1 MVLFSGEW
9 CDQGPWAT
17 LPRLGQEP
25 THPSM
30 NWTRPS
36 FHTLGKT
43 FATDLRLRGSSSQT
57 QCLLGQAPA
66 NLLSSHL
73 QRIQG
78 VLWGHF
84 CHKRTLCLSYKW
96 TLFSPRDYCCWI
108 YLKAEA
114 FFVVDERILC
124 TIVPLFDTQCT
135 CHLHKAAFWPHLY
148 AVTSSTS
155 DVFFFKQTMMTL
167 RRLQKRF

>member
-36 FHTLGKT
+36 FHTLGRHLQLTWGWEEAAPRHSVSWAKPQRT
-43 FATDLRLRGSSSQT
+43 SFPATCRGSRV
-57 QCLLGQAPA
+57 CC
-66 NLLSSHL
+66 
-73 QRIQG
+73 
-78 VLWGHF
+78 WGHF

-96 TLFSPRDYCCWI
+96 TLFSRRDYCCWI

-155 DVFFFKQTMMTL
+155 DVFFLNKL
-167 RRLQKRF
+167 WWL